1 MSEVAGAI
9 GGLAAGAGSG
19 AGLDSGAGGGSGADA
34 DAVSGAV
41 SGASAD
47 VAADARWLARA
58 IALATENVVNG
69 GGPFGALIVRNGELV
84 AEGQNRVT
92 ATLDPTAHAEVVAIR
107 AACQVIGDFSL
118 AGATLYTSC
127 EPCPLC
133 LSAALWA
140 RVDRVVFAADRHD
153 AARGGFDDL
162 EFYEL
167 FARDRSTWNVAIDA
181 VRPTNAAEPF
191 DAWLANEARTDY

>member
-1 MSEVAGAI
+1 MSDASI
-9 GGLAAGAGSG
+9 G
-19 AGLDSGAGGGSGADA
+19 DS
-34 DAVSGAV
+34 
-41 SGASAD
+41 
-47 VAADARWLARA
+47 RWIELTIR
-58 IALATENVVNG
+58 LATENVANG
-69 GGPFGALIVRNGELV
+69 GGPFGAVIVRNGELV

-92 ATLDPTAHAEVVAIR
+92 ASLDPTAHAEVVAIR
-107 AACQVIGDFSL
+107 AACQAVGDFSL

-153 AARGGFDDL
+153 AARGGFDDR

-167 FARDRSTWNVAIDA
+167 FARDRSTWDVAIDS
-181 VRPTNAAEPF
+181 VRPPNASAPF
-191 DAWLANEARTDY
+191 DAWLANAERTDY